1 MAPITSLEHL
11 TNPLVTAEQ
20 LYSLQDDD
28 RSGSENGQSLR
39 YAQALLTQA
48 AGVLLRLPQEVVA
61 TSLVLLQRFWVE
73 GHGQGHATADLKV
86 QKRLSILAESATD
99 WTFADSFTGID
110 IPLSKALVYPCVS
123 SLRLQRLRLFAFH
136 VLSFTLHQCL
146 SSGFYLSS
154 TSELLLRIGRFVR
167 T

>member
-1 MAPITSLEHL
+1 MAPITSLEYL

-28 RSGSENGQSLR
+28 RSRSQNGQSLR

-86 QKRLSILAESATD
+86 QKRLSNLPESATD
-99 WTFADSFTGID
+99 WTFADGFTGIN
-110 IPLSKALVYPCVS
+110 IPLRKAILYPCIP
-123 SLRLQRLRLFAFH
+123 SLRLQRLRLFTFY
-136 VLSFTLHQCL
+136 VLSFTLHQCY
-146 SSGFYLSS
+146 SSGSHVSS
-154 TSELLLRIGRFVR
+154 KPRLILCLGGFV
-167 T
+167 